1 MSKLLSAI
9 AKSESQH
16 TGGHNATS
24 SLFSELMTDPR
35 AAARRG
41 AQRYRTALLFALPVV
56 ALVGYGVFTNAAS
69 DSATHVTTASA
80 VDETPPVYKEA
91 VSTPVVEVI
100 QDEPYFP
107 AGIERLSYPDLYTEP
122 LPSHPTDPDVIAAA
136 HTPFGT
142 TAQGEMGESGEPLF
156 VPPTKQ
162 TSDTWDLDKLDY
174 SGLSPE
180 LALQLRSAIAATEEG
195 DEPMP
200 EMLENE
206 RAGIP
211 VGAKA
216 DLQTID
222 LADLP
227 MAVKKRIPKLDFQ
240 THIYSSSPD
249 SRWVKV
255 NGEEAY
261 EGDEIAPGVVLKQI
275 APRNVAFTFENFLI
289 SMPALSS
296 W

>member
-9 AKSESQH
+9 AQSESQNS
-16 TGGHNATS
+16 GVAGASS
-24 SLFSELMTDPR
+24 SLFAELMTDPR
-35 AAARRG
+35 AAAKRG
-41 AQRYRTALLFALPVV
+41 AQRYRTALLVMLPVV
-56 ALVGYGVFTNAAS
+56 GLVGYSMYSGASSETTPSTVSASVAAMS
-69 DSATHVTTASA
+69 D
-80 VDETPPVYKEA
+80 DTPPVYKEA
-91 VSTPVVEVI
+91 SATPVVEVI

-122 LPSHPTDPDVIAAA
+122 LPRHPADPDVIAAT
-136 HTPFGT
+136 HQPLGGDNLGMNETP
-142 TAQGEMGESGEPLF
+142 QF
-156 VPPTKQ
+156 VPPTKPATQ
-162 TSDTWDLDKLDY
+162 TWDLDALDY
-174 SGLSPE
+174 TDISPE
-180 LALQLRSAIAATEEG
+180 LAAQLRSAIAATEEG
-195 DEPMP
+195 DAPMP
-200 EMLENE
+200 ELLENE

-211 VGAKA
+211 IGGKVDYQA
-216 DLQTID
+216 ID
-222 LADLP
+222 LADMP
-227 MAVKKRIPKLDFQ
+227 MAMKNRIPKLDFQ

-275 APRNVAFTFENFLI
+275 SPRNVAFTFEKFLI